1 MVSVVEPPE
10 KEYIVWYVYILR
22 CADNTLYTGT
32 TTNISRRVNEH
43 NRKKGGIYTR
53 TRHPVKLLHE
63 ETYKTRSQAL
73 KRETQIKG
81 WSRTKKLDLV
91 NRSCSG

>member
-1 MVSVVEPPE
+1 MLTK

-22 CADNTLYTGT
+22 CADNSLYTGT

-43 NRKKGGIYTR
+43 NRTKGGVYTR
-53 TRHPVKLLHE
+53 TRLPVKLLYE

-73 KRETQIKG
+73 KREAQIKR
-81 WSRTKKLDLV
+81 WSRHKKLALI
-91 NRSCSG
+91 S